1 MIQRRRLVL
10 AILAGQVLLMVG
22 LIAQQEYRL
31 ATWDTIRLP
40 VIPVDPVALF
50 RGRYVRLGYDF
61 FRIET
66 TETDWKRGDVI
77 YLRLAPD
84 AEGLW
89 RLVGFGHTPDKPT
102 GQVLV
107 RGRIRLTSSPHLY
120 VETGIESYFL
130 SERKAPQIERL
141 MGRGSPYRITVDVA
155 VSADGATALK
165 QLYVE
170 GIPAERFEP

>member
-1 MIQRRRLVL
+1 MITRRRLVL

-61 FRIET
+61 LRIET
-66 TETDWKRGDVI
+66 TETDWKSGDVI

-84 AEGLW
+84 TGGLW
-89 RLVGFGHTPDKPT
+89 RLAGFGHTPDKPP
-102 GQVLV
+102 GEVLV
-107 RGRIRLTSSPHLY
+107 RGRIRFTSTPHLY

-130 SERKAPQIERL
+130 SERKAPQVEQL
-141 MGRGSPYRITVDVA
+141 MGKQYRITVDVA